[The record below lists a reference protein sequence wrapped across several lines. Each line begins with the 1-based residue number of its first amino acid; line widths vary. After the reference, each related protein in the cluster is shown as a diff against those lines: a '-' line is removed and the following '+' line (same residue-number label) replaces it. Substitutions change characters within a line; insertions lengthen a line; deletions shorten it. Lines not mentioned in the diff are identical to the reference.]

1 MISTATDGISIEENI
16 SDSNNKI
23 KKITDTPANQEVKKI
38 DDILSFKISQSLYPL
53 LKPFK
58 KFPRKGIRSSKL

>member
-1 MISTATDGISIEENI
+1 MISTATDGTSIEENI

-23 KKITDTPANQEVKKI
+23 KNITDTPANQEVKKI
-38 DDILSFKISQSLYPL
+38 DDILAFKISQSLYPL

-58 KFPRKGIRSSKL
+58 EFPRKGIRSSKL